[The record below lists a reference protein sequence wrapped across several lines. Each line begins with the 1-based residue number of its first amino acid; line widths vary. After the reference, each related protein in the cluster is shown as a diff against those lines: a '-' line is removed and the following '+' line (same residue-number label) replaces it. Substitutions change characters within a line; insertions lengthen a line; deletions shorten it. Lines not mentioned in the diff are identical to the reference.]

1 MNRQILRLAIPNI
14 ISNITVP
21 LLGMVDLA
29 IMGHLGSEVYVGAI
43 ALGVI
48 IFNFIYWGF
57 GFLRMGTSGFTAQA
71 YGARDLREMI
81 TILGRSLLVALGA
94 GLLIILLQKPIV
106 LLSFYLIHGSNEVE
120 ALARQYYDI
129 RIWSA
134 PATLCLYAF
143 TGWFLGMQNA
153 RITMAVAILVNV
165 LNIGLNFLFVY
176 GLGMKVEGVALGSLL
191 GQYGGLIL
199 AILLFLRY
207 YRKLMK
213 YFQVAAL
220 RQWAAFRRFFL
231 VNKDILLRTLFLI
244 VTFSFFTARSA
255 AENDSILAVNTL
267 LLQFLF
273 IFSYFIDGF
282 AYAAESLVGKFTGAK
297 DPVRLR
303 SVIRYLFVW
312 GFLLSIP
319 FTIIYLIWNEP
330 VLRILTDNQSLISL
344 AREYMP
350 WVVAVPLLSFAAF
363 IWDGVFIG
371 ATTAAPM
378 RNTLFVATFL
388 VFLPTYFLSR
398 GSIGNHGLWLA
409 MILFMVTRGVMLSIY
424 ARKVLVMRRR

>member
-1 MNRQILRLAIPNI
+1 MNRQILQLAVPNI

-81 TILGRSLLVALGA
+81 TVLGRSLLVALSA
-94 GLLIILLQKPIV
+94 GVLILILQKPIV
-106 LLSFYLIHGSNEVE
+106 LLSFYLIHGSEEVE
-120 ALARQYYDI
+120 ALARQYYSI

-153 RITMAVAILVNV
+153 RITMVIAILINV

-176 GLGMKVEGVALGSLL
+176 GLGMKVEGVALGSMLA
-191 GQYGGLIL
+191 QYGGLIL
-199 AILLFLRY
+199 AVMLFLRY
-207 YRKLMK
+207 YSRMTR
-213 YFQVAAL
+213 YFEMAAL
-220 RQWAAFRRFFL
+220 KQWAAFRRFFM

-255 AENDSILAVNTL
+255 AENDTILAVNTL

-282 AYAAESLVGKFTGAK
+282 AYAAESLVGKYTGAK
-297 DPVRLR
+297 DPVRLKAM
-303 SVIRYLFVW
+303 IRHLFTW
-312 GFLLSIP
+312 GFFLSIP
-319 FTIIYLIWNEP
+319 FTLIYLAWNESI
-330 VLRILTDNQSLISL
+330 LKILTDNQSLITL
-344 AREYMP
+344 AKDYMP
-350 WVVAVPLLSFAAF
+350 WVVLVPLLSFAAF

-371 ATTAAPM
+371 ATVAAPM

-388 VFLPTYFLSR
+388 IFLPTYFISR
-398 GSIGNHGLWLA
+398 EYIGNHGLWLA
-409 MILFMVTRGVMLSIY
+409 MLLFMVTRGVMLSLY
-424 ARKVLVMRRR
+424 ARKILVMSRR

>member
-1 MNRQILRLAIPNI
+1 
-14 ISNITVP
+14 
-21 LLGMVDLA
+21 MVDIA

-71 YGARDLREMI
+71 YGARDLSEMI
-81 TILGRSLLVALGA
+81 TILARSLLVALGA
-94 GLLIILLQKPIV
+94 GLLIVILQKPIV
-106 LLSFYLIHGSNEVE
+106 LLSFYLIHGSSEVE
-120 ALARQYYDI
+120 ELAKQYYSI

-153 RITMAVAILVNV
+153 RFTMIIALLVNV
-165 LNIGLNFLFVY
+165 LNIGLNFFFVY

-191 GQYGGLIL
+191 AQYGGLLL
-199 AILLFLRY
+199 AIILFIRY
-207 YRKLMK
+207 YLKLLRHFK
-213 YFQVAAL
+213 LAL
-220 RQWAAFRRFFL
+220 LKQWKAFRRFFI

-282 AYAAESLVGKFTGAK
+282 AYAAESLVGKYVGAK
-297 DPVRLR
+297 DPVRLKAVVR
-303 SVIRYLFVW
+303 HLFTW
-312 GFLLSIP
+312 GFFLSIP
-319 FTIIYLIWNEP
+319 FTLIYLIWDESI
-330 VLRILTDNQSLISL
+330 LRILTDNQLLITL
-344 AREYMP
+344 AKDYMP
-350 WVVAVPLLSFAAF
+350 WVVLVPLLSFAAF
-363 IWDGVFIG
+363 IWDGVFVG
-371 ATTAAPM
+371 ATAAAPM

-388 VFLPTYFLSR
+388 IFLPTYFISR
-398 GSIGNHGLWLA
+398 EYIGNHGLWLA
-409 MILFMVTRGVMLSIY
+409 MILFMVTRGALLTIY
-424 ARKVLVMRRR
+424 SRKLLKNYSS

>member
-1 MNRQILRLAIPNI
+1 MNRQILRLALPNI
-14 ISNITVP
+14 ISNVTVP

-81 TILGRSLLVALGA
+81 VILARSLVVALGA
-94 GLLIILLQKPIV
+94 GLLIVLLQKPIV
-106 LLSFYLIHGSNEVE
+106 SLSFYLIQGTEEVE
-120 ALARQYYDI
+120 VLARQYYSI

-143 TGWFLGMQNA
+143 TGWFLGMQMA
-153 RITMAVAILVNV
+153 RMTMIIAITVNV

-191 GQYGGLIL
+191 AQYGGLLL
-199 AILLFLRY
+199 AVILFLRY
-207 YRKLMK
+207 YSRLGK
-213 YFQVAAL
+213 YFEMAAL
-220 RQWAAFRRFFL
+220 RQWDAFRRFFV

-255 AENDSILAVNTL
+255 AENNSILAVNTL

-282 AYAAESLVGKFTGAK
+282 AYAAESLVGKYVGAR
-297 DPVRLR
+297 DPVRLKA
-303 SVIRYLFVW
+303 VIRHLFVW
-312 GFLLSIP
+312 GFFLSIP
-319 FTIIYLIWNEP
+319 FTIIYLVWDEAI
-330 VLRILTDNQSLISL
+330 LRILTDNQPLISL
-344 AREYMP
+344 AKDYMP
-350 WVVAVPLLSFAAF
+350 WVVLVPFLSFAAF

-388 VFLPTYFLSR
+388 IFLPTYFISR
-398 GSIGNHGLWLA
+398 EYIGNHGLWLA
-409 MILFMVTRGVMLSIY
+409 MILFMVTRGVMLGFY
-424 ARKVLVMRRR
+424 ARKVLVISRQ

>member
-1 MNRQILRLAIPNI
+1 MNRQILRLALPNI
-14 ISNITVP
+14 VSNVTVP

-81 TILGRSLLVALGA
+81 VILARSLVVALGA
-94 GLLIILLQKPIV
+94 GILIVLLQKPIV
-106 LLSFYLIHGSNEVE
+106 SLSFYLIQGTEEVE
-120 ALARQYYDI
+120 VLARQYFSI

-153 RITMAVAILVNV
+153 RMTMVIAITVNV

-191 GQYGGLIL
+191 AQYGGLLL
-199 AILLFLRY
+199 AAILFLRY
-207 YRKLMK
+207 YSRLGR
-213 YFQVAAL
+213 YFEMAAL
-220 RQWAAFRRFFL
+220 RQWDAFRRFFI

-255 AENDSILAVNTL
+255 AENNSILAVNTL

-282 AYAAESLVGKFTGAK
+282 AYAAESLVGKYVGAR
-297 DPVRLR
+297 DPVRLKA
-303 SVIRYLFVW
+303 VIRHLFVW
-312 GFLLSIP
+312 GFFLSIP
-319 FTIIYLIWNEP
+319 FTVIYLVWDEAI
-330 VLRILTDNQSLISL
+330 LRILTDNQPIISL
-344 AREYMP
+344 AKDYMP
-350 WVVAVPLLSFAAF
+350 WVVLVPFLSFAAF

-388 VFLPTYFLSR
+388 VFLPAYFISR
-398 GSIGNHGLWLA
+398 EFIGNHGLWLA
-409 MILFMVTRGVMLSIY
+409 MILFMVTRGVMLSLY
-424 ARKVLVMRRR
+424 ARKVLVVSR